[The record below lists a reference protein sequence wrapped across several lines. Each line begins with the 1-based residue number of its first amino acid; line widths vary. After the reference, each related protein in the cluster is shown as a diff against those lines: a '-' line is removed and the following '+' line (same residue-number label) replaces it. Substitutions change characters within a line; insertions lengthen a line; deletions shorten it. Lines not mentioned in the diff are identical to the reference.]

1 MDWSSAAVEGRK
13 EGRRGAADAVKKRKK
28 KLCVFKPARRGSLF
42 HLSASKTLEDLFG
55 NLRAF
60 LSFFTE
66 MT

>member
-1 MDWSSAAVEGRK
+1 VPPWKEGRK
-13 EGRRGAADAVKKRKK
+13 EGRRGAADAVKKKKEK

-60 LSFFTE
+60 
-66 MT
+66 